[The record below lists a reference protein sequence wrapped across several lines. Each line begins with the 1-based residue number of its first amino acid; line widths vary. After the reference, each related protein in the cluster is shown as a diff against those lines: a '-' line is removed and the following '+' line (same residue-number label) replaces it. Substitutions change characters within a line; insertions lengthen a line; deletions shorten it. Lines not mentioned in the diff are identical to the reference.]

1 MEEKIVSG
9 RKQLNDSPEDEGT
22 QINLR
27 VNSAIV
33 ENFLDRK
40 QIVKPVDSSP
50 EQDKV
55 VHRPVEF
62 KP

>member
-1 MEEKIVSG
+1 MVEKIVSVK
-9 RKQLNDSPEDEGT
+9 KQLNDSPEDEGT

>member
-1 MEEKIVSG
+1 MDEKFARKS
-9 RKQLNDSPEDEGT
+9 KQLNDSPEDEGT
-22 QINLR
+22 QIDLR

-40 QIVKPVDSSP
+40 QIVHPVDSSP
-50 EQDKV
+50 EQNKV
-55 VHRPVEF
+55 VHRAVEF

>member
-1 MEEKIVSG
+1 MEEKIVSVK
-9 RKQLNDSPEDEGT
+9 KQLNDSPEDEGT
-22 QINLR
+22 QIDLK

>member
-1 MEEKIVSG
+1 LEEKIVSVK
-9 RKQLNDSPEDEGT
+9 KQLNDSPEDEGT

-55 VHRPVEF
+55 VHRAIEF